1 MLNFLSQYGLAFSSL
16 VPAWMNNW
24 FAHLQVAPGLVA
36 SQTYLPPF
44 LVSIVLGT
52 LLGMERRKRHKVA
65 GVRTNMLVCASACLI
80 TMVGLVIFDATK
92 IGDPARLPGQLL
104 AGIAFLG
111 AGVIWKNGWR
121 TQGLTTSAMI
131 LYATGIGIVCG
142 FGYLLWAT
150 SAAVIIVIFMQASYF
165 IFPPD
170 DTGEHT
176 VMVRCHREHFD
187 AVLALF
193 PTRSSVTRFTR
204 SDNGEL
210 EFRLNVQMTLR
221 QLNQLLSTN
230 IHNDII
236 RGIEVIDES
245 SS

>member
-1 MLNFLSQYGLAFSSL
+1 MLNFISQYGLDFSSL
-16 VPAWMNNW
+16 APAWMNNW
-24 FAHLQVAPGLVA
+24 FTHLQVAPGLLA

-44 LVSIVLGT
+44 LVSMVLGT

-80 TMVGLVIFDATK
+80 TMVGLVVFDATK

-150 SAAVIIVIFMQASYF
+150 SAAVIIVVYMQLSYF

-176 VMVRCHREHFD
+176 LMVCCHRENFD
-187 AVLALF
+187 VVLALF
-193 PTRSSVTRFTR
+193 PSQSNVSRYTR

-210 EFRLNVQMTLR
+210 EFRLQVKMTLR
-221 QLNQLLSTN
+221 QLNQLISTN
-230 IHNDII
+230 IHNDAI
-236 RGIEVIDES
+236 RAIEVIDES